1 MKLATCLTLT
11 LAAAVAGATP
21 PAAPV
26 EPAAAASAAPAP
38 AAETATPATPATPA
52 ASAAPAGGG
61 AERAFAEALVG
72 CRAATHQGPHPFVRG
87 FVIDHAIAG
96 ETDGACAYSQ
106 TMPGEMRMECKL
118 SVEGRAGLAAEF
130 RAQAE
135 GRMSGGTGEQPAWTR
150 ECEIVTRDGK
160 RMPMQSG

>member
-21 PAAPV
+21 PAA
-26 EPAAAASAAPAP
+26 E
-38 AAETATPATPATPA
+38 PA
-52 ASAAPAGGG
+52 ASAEPTQSAEAAAPAAGG

-87 FVIDHAIAG
+87 FVIDHAITG
-96 ETDGACAYSQ
+96 ETDGTCAYSQ

-135 GRMSGGTGEQPAWTR
+135 GRMSGGTGEQPSWTR